1 MLSASF
7 LSVIH
12 FFFLRRV
19 SREGAMICMYE
30 YKCCISVCELW
41 NCLSTY
47 KRTSAGRFAC
57 HCWCQALYLQQE
69 MGGAWTHLPCQSHRG
84 QLRWRQAVTTMA
96 IHQQAGSA
104 GPSPPLAKT
113 HIPVM
118 PRTPAFHSHLWTAWP
133 PATGLLHAPGHVCPC
148 RGYTAHLHRALREQ
162 YSCTYL
168 VVVWRQYEELWTGL
182 FLVCIILHINQWW
195 NEKYTVNIIMLW
207 WLNSLYSI

>member
-1 MLSASF
+1 
-7 LSVIH
+7 
-12 FFFLRRV
+12 
-19 SREGAMICMYE
+19 
-30 YKCCISVCELW
+30 
-41 NCLSTY
+41 
-47 KRTSAGRFAC
+47 
-57 HCWCQALYLQQE
+57 

-104 GPSPPLAKT
+104 GPPPPLAKT

-133 PATGLLHAPGHVCPC
+133 PAIGLLHAPGHVCPC

-168 VVVWRQYEELWTGL
+168 VVLWRQYEELWTGL
-182 FLVCIILHINQWW
+182 FFTMHNFTYKSMMKWKIHRGHYNVVMTKFTLFNFIKMYRILLLTI
-195 NEKYTVNIIMLW
+195 Y
-207 WLNSLYSI
+207 WLLAITQT